1 MGLALRCGDAR
12 VTGHLTRD
20 RRRPLV
26 NGSASDRLIVA
37 ITGASGVIFGI
48 RLLEA
53 LRDIDDIES
62 HLLISAGARATLA
75 METDLALADVKAL
88 ADVVHSDSNLAASIS
103 SGSFRTRGMI
113 VAPCSIKTLSGIATS
128 DTSNLVVRAADVTLK
143 ERRPLVLLVRETP
156 LHLGHLRLM
165 VQAAETGAII
175 MPPVPAFYHR
185 PRTVSDVVDQT
196 VGRALDQVGLDSD
209 LVTRWNGPGATA
221 MAPEARPSIG

>member
-62 HLLISAGARATLA
+62 HLLISTGARATLA

-185 PRTVSDVVDQT
+185 PKTLSDVVDQT

>member
-62 HLLISAGARATLA
+62 HLLISTGARATLA

-185 PRTVSDVVDQT
+185 PRTLSDVVDQT

>member
-1 MGLALRCGDAR
+1 
-12 VTGHLTRD
+12 
-20 RRRPLV
+20 LV

-185 PRTVSDVVDQT
+185 PRTLSDVVDQT

>member
-62 HLLISAGARATLA
+62 HLLISTGARATLA